1 MMDEINYK
9 ADYER
14 IFIDDKHCQLLLQPY
29 RGAIDIVRAKLNAL
43 DDEMHCLYGHTPIHH
58 VQSRIKTPKS
68 IIEKLYRR
76 GMEVS
81 SAGVEKLQ
89 DIAGLRVICKYV
101 EDVTYISALLLKQE
115 DIKLVRYSD
124 YITNPKPN
132 GYRSYHM
139 IIEVP
144 VYGQFG
150 KVNIPVEIQ
159 VRTIAMDMWA
169 SLEHNLRYKA
179 EHDDHD
185 AFMERLK
192 VAADKLAQIDQE
204 MQDIYTNINEEW
216 QKKESI

>member
-1 MMDEINYK
+1 MDEQRLK

-14 IFIDDKHCQLLLQPY
+14 IFIDEKHCQILMQPY
-29 RGAIDIVRAKLNAL
+29 RAAVDLVRAKLNAL
-43 DDEMHCLYGHTPIHH
+43 DDEMHCLYGHTPIHR
-58 VQSRIKTPKS
+58 VQSRIKTPQS

-81 SAGVEKLQ
+81 MAGVEKLQ

-115 DIKLVRYSD
+115 DITLIRYSD
-124 YITNPKPN
+124 YISHPKPT

-144 VYGQFG
+144 VFCQFG
-150 KVNIPVEIQ
+150 KVMIPVEIQ

-179 EHDDHD
+179 EHDDRD
-185 AFMERLK
+185 LYMERLK
-192 VAADKLAQIDQE
+192 VAADKLAEIDQE
-204 MQDIYTNINEEW
+204 MQDIYTNINLAW
-216 QKKESI
+216 QKKESL